1 MIRLYTFSNGTL
13 QAGIFP
19 TDGRLPPETVWIDL
33 IEPSREEER
42 AVEQALNIDAPTREE
57 MQEIE
62 LSSRIYLEGDAAYMT
77 ALVLYKSETS
87 EPDTTAITF
96 IRTATALV
104 TLRYAEP
111 QAFRSYALR
120 APRQPAICSSPDAV
134 MFGLFDAIVD
144 RAADV
149 LEKVGED
156 LDQLSRRVFNSRK
169 GKIRPEREGDPE
181 TALEDVVR
189 SLGRMEDLTSRMRD
203 SLQSQTRIFSFLG
216 HIMAEQ
222 KGGKDLRQ
230 KLKTLTRDAHSL
242 GEHAGFLQSK
252 GNFLLDATLGLINIQ
267 QTAIIKIFSVA
278 SVVFLPP
285 TLVASIYGMNF
296 KVIPELEWE
305 FGYPYA
311 LVVMVLSA
319 VLPYWYF
326 KRRGWM

>member
-120 APRQPAICSSPDAV
+120 APRQPAICSSPD
-134 MFGLFDAIVD
+134 LDLSQDALLVDPLGEEDVPGAQRHDRQDDQDAARND
-144 RAADV
+144 RAGRPDV
-149 LEKVGED
+149 AQAVRRGRVGGGGSGSGSCCGSVTTFSRGGVRRCGGRGGSGI
-156 LDQLSRRVFNSRK
+156 SRRRSRSSS
-169 GKIRPEREGDPE
+169 GIGRCGSRRCS
-181 TALEDVVR
+181 VI
-189 SLGRMEDLTSRMRD
+189 LGRSRSNNAQASHEDDGGCDRQ
-203 SLQSQTRIFSFLG
+203 SLEVHFFT
-216 HIMAEQ
+216 
-222 KGGKDLRQ
+222 
-230 KLKTLTRDAHSL
+230 
-242 GEHAGFLQSK
+242 
-252 GNFLLDATLGLINIQ
+252 
-267 QTAIIKIFSVA
+267 
-278 SVVFLPP
+278 P
-285 TLVASIYGMNF
+285 
-296 KVIPELEWE
+296 
-305 FGYPYA
+305 
-311 LVVMVLSA
+311 
-319 VLPYWYF
+319 
-326 KRRGWM
+326 